1 MAVAGI
7 YRHFKGNYYE
17 VVGIAIDVD
26 SKEEFILYRQMYD
39 IFGYWMRPKDMF
51 LGERMTENGPVV
63 RFAKIGTSFEN
74 ILEKEDIFNIDI
86 GNSETQN
93 RYKVIKS
100 YKRDDDTIFEVK
112 ILEWLYYDIADK
124 RRRYRCHTTFFMSNM
139 PPC

>member
-39 IFGYWMRPKDMF
+39 VFGYWMRPKDMF
-51 LGERMTENGPVV
+51 LGERMTENGPVA
-63 RFAKIGTSFEN
+63 RFTKVGISFEN
-74 ILEKEDIFNIDI
+74 ILEKEDISKVDI

-93 RYKVIKS
+93 YYKVINS
-100 YKRDDDTIFEVK
+100 YKRNDNIVFEVK
-112 ILEWLYYDIADK
+112 ILK
-124 RRRYRCHTTFFMSNM
+124 
-139 PPC
+139 

>member
-26 SKEEFILYRQMYD
+26 TKEEFILYRQMYD
-39 IFGYWMRPKDMF
+39 VFGYWMRPKDMF

-63 RFAKIGTSFEN
+63 RFAKVGISFEN
-74 ILEKEDIFNIDI
+74 ILEKEDISNIDI

-93 RYKVIKS
+93 RYKVVNS
-100 YKRDDDTIFEVK
+100 YKKEDDFVFEVK
-112 ILEWLYYDIADK
+112 VIE
-124 RRRYRCHTTFFMSNM
+124 
-139 PPC
+139 

>member
-39 IFGYWMRPKDMF
+39 VFGYWIRPKNMF

-63 RFAKIGTSFEN
+63 RFAKVGISFEN
-74 ILEKEDIFNIDI
+74 ILVKEDIFNIDI

-93 RYKVIKS
+93 HYKAIKS
-100 YKRDDDTIFEVK
+100 YNRDDDTIFEVK
-112 ILEWLYYDIADK
+112 LL
-124 RRRYRCHTTFFMSNM
+124 
-139 PPC
+139 